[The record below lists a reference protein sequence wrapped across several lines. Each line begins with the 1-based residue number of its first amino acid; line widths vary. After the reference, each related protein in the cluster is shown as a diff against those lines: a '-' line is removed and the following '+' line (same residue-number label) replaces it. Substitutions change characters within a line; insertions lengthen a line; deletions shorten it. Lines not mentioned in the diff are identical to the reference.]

1 MPMKERPGKQKLMEL
16 TLPPEKESE
25 YRSPRSPRTP
35 GALSLV
41 SPRGESIPEMPP
53 TPKPGKMK
61 KAMLVDST
69 AMKEKLKQNMHKP
82 KYNVA
87 DFYYTTGRFQALAR
101 NHTFENVTLA
111 VIAFNALWMSIDT
124 DANSASVLTEAHP
137 IFIIAENLFCV
148 YFTMEIVVRFG
159 AFQNKLNCCRDAWF
173 CFDFVLVTMMIVE
186 TWIMVAFI
194 LISGAGSS
202 GLGNAGLLR
211 LMRLMRLSRMARM
224 ARLLRAMPELLILI
238 KGMVAATR
246 AVGVTL
252 FLLIIILYIF
262 GILFRQLAEGL
273 PTGEKFFPSVLA
285 SMHSLVIFGI
295 QFDGVINLVDS
306 IEEDSAYQLIPPFYL
321 FVLIATL
328 TVLNMLIGV
337 LCEVISAVAMCE
349 HEEIQ
354 IHHLR
359 DELQQIVDRQCDY
372 EPDGK
377 TLKIGKANFL
387 KILQD
392 EGIANLLNE
401 VKVEPLGMV
410 DLIDT
415 LFTNENAD
423 ELVFRFSDIIEII
436 MDQRSSNIATVKD
449 ATDLRKFMKGRLDKL
464 EQGVEAK
471 MRAMGRLAER
481 GLGLPRGT
489 WQKEIEKAAKARDAG
504 HCDNPDGASPINQE
518 LGDQVEEIVLE
529 ARFEDD
535 QNLCKPWETRSCQAL
550 SSDMKNSEVVS
561 LHRHPSDLSTSYNA
575 SCPVSVHEEL

>member
-1 MPMKERPGKQKLMEL
+1 MQL
-16 TLPPEKESE
+16 TVECPEEIESA

-35 GALSLV
+35 GAVALL
-41 SPRGESIPEMPP
+41 SPRGSMDDSMPEIPP
-53 TPKPGKMK
+53 TPKPSKMK
-61 KAMLVDST
+61 KAMLVDSA

-82 KYNVA
+82 KYSVA
-87 DFYYTTGRFQALAR
+87 DFYHKTGRCQALAR
-101 NHTFENVTLA
+101 NNIFENVTLA

-124 DANSASVLTEAHP
+124 DANPASVLTEAHP
-137 IFIIAENLFCV
+137 VFIVAENLFCA
-148 YFTMEIVVRFG
+148 YFTMEILVRFG
-159 AFQNKLNCCRDAWF
+159 AFKNKLNCCRDAWF
-173 CFDFVLVTMMIVE
+173 SFDFVLVTMMIVE
-186 TWIMVAFI
+186 TWVMVAFI

-246 AVGVTL
+246 AVCVTL

-262 GILFRQLAEGL
+262 GILFRQLAAGL

-295 QFDGVINLVDS
+295 QFDGVIQLVDS

-328 TVLNMLIGV
+328 TVMNMLIGV

-372 EPDGK
+372 EPDG

-392 EGIANLLNE
+392 SAIANLLHE

-471 MRAMGRLAER
+471 LIAMGRLVER
-481 GLGLPRGT
+481 GLGLPKGT
-489 WQKEIEKAAKARDAG
+489 WQMEVEKARKARDD
-504 HCDNPDGASPINQE
+504 DNGVSDVASPMNKE
-518 LGDQVEEIVLE
+518 RVDQTEEFVPSPQHHEMPRL
-529 ARFEDD
+529 EDD
-535 QNLCKPWETRSCQAL
+535 RKSWEMLKPWEIPCL
-550 SSDMKNSEVVS
+550 SLSIDTKNPEVVC
-561 LHRHPSDLSTSYNA
+561 LHRHLYGQSTYT
-575 SCPVSVHEEL
+575 